1 MVDTAQHERSTRHH
15 AASFLRYERYEGGSL
30 EAERL
35 VLDKLAHE
43 LVGVQRANRH
53 GGGPAHLLR
62 TFHTKP
68 ALGVDN
74 ARLRF
79 HDDLPEALRV
89 GYAQPGAEY
98 PATVRLS
105 NANGTERP
113 DAAPDLR
120 GMAVRVLAGPE
131 GTHDLLATSFPVS
144 HAADAR
150 EYVAFAKAMAGA
162 GSAAEQAF
170 GLLVKLPLAVGWSTA
185 ARMRRNVHTA
195 ARYAVGSLARE
206 TFWSCGAILWGDAG
220 PVRYQLRPAPGGT
233 PAPPPDRGDPGYLHR
248 ELTQRLFTGDICFE
262 LCVQRYLDERRTPVE
277 DGSVE
282 WQESDTPVVP
292 VALLTV
298 PRQDLDAAAAHS
310 AARRVEQLA
319 FNPWYTTEEFRPLG
333 NLNRARK
340 AAYEASGAH
349 RPGPRF
355 TPVEPL
361 TPVEPFIPLEP
372 LTSVERLAPIEPFTP
387 VAPRRDAV
395 LPAPVR
401 AAFDLV
407 NRYVPWHRLPLPAGL
422 RDLVAPRPSFPRA
435 GDLLKPPMGTLGQ
448 VLGRGPSPSPSAY
461 RRSG

>member
-1 MVDTAQHERSTRHH
+1 MVDTAQHERSTLRHT
-15 AASFLRYERYEGGSL
+15 ASFLRYERYEGGSL

-43 LVGVQRANRH
+43 LVGVERASRH
-53 GGGPAHLLR
+53 GGPAHLLR
-62 TFHTKP
+62 TFRAKP
-68 ALGVDN
+68 TLGVDN

-98 PATVRLS
+98 PAVVRLS
-105 NANGTERP
+105 HASGTERP

-120 GMAVRVLAGPE
+120 GMAVRVQAGPE

-195 ARYAVGSLARE
+195 ARHTVGSLARE

-233 PAPPPDRGDPGYLHR
+233 PAPPPDRGDPDYLHR

-262 LCVQRYLDERRTPVE
+262 LCVQRYLDEHRTPVE

-282 WQESDTPVVP
+282 WQESDTPLVP

-310 AARRVEQLA
+310 AVCRVEQLA
-319 FNPWYTTEEFRPLG
+319 FNPWHTTDEFRPLG

-340 AAYEASGAH
+340 AAYEASGAQLLGL
-349 RPGPRF
+349 R
-355 TPVEPL
+355 L
-361 TPVEPFIPLEP
+361 TPAETLTSVAPLIPVAP
-372 LTSVERLAPIEPFTP
+372 LTS

-401 AAFDLV
+401 AALGLV
-407 NRYVPWHRLPLPAGL
+407 TRYVPWHRLPLPAGL
-422 RDLVAPRPSFPRA
+422 RGLVAPCPSLPRA
-435 GDLLKPPMGTLGQ
+435 GDLLKPPTGALGQ
-448 VLGRGPSPSPSAY
+448 VLGRSPSPGPSAY